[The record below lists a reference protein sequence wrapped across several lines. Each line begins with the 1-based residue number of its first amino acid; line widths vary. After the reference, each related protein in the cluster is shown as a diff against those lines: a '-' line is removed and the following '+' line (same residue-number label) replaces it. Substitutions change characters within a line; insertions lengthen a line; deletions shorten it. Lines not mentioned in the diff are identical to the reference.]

1 MSAVGWEKGHGRT
14 AVWLAKAGR
23 RAAAASEKSWA
34 LQPLCAGSSQSRCE
48 EWPSPECQAG
58 KVAEVSVGPGWE
70 ARNLRMPRG
79 DDFLSRE
86 QRDRTE

>member
-1 MSAVGWEKGHGRT
+1 MSAVRWGERHGRT

-23 RAAAASEKSWA
+23 AAAASKKIGA

-48 EWPSPECQAG
+48 EWLSPECQAG
-58 KVAEVSVGPGWE
+58 KVAEGSICPGWE

-79 DDFLSRE
+79 DDFFSR
-86 QRDRTE
+86 